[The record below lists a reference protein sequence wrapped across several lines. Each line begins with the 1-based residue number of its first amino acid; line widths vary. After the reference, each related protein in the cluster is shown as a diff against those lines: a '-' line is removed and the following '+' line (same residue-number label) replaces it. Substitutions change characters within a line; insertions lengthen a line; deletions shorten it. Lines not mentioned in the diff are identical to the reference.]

1 MTTVRALN
9 SPTDAEK
16 RKQARSIWTDSF
28 IRFLKDRLSVIAT
41 IGLVIILF
49 ACYLGPVIVENVY
62 DVDPNSTNLAAS
74 YTQPNSENL
83 LGTDAYGRDQLIRLL
98 YGGRVS
104 LAIAVTTS
112 MFSISFGLFM
122 GLAAGYFGGWVDSF
136 IMWFIT
142 TLNAIPSLMLLI
154 LLAAVLTPSVST
166 LIFSLTLISWT
177 TTMRLVRGETL
188 SHRSREYVLSA
199 EAIGARP
206 LRIMYVQILPNVF
219 SVFIVALALQVGTL
233 ILVEAALSF
242 LGLGVRPPTPS
253 WGNMLTEAQR
263 YFRQGP
269 HLSILPGLMIVA
281 TVLSLYLIG
290 DGLRDAFDPQ
300 ASKKK

>member
-9 SPTDAEK
+9 SPNDSEK

-142 TLNAIPSLMLLI
+142 TLNSIPAIFMFL
-154 LLAAVLTPSVST
+154 VVST
-166 LIFSLTLISWT
+166 VWSPSPEALIFIFAVFGWT
-177 TTMRLVRGETL
+177 GTCRLVRGEVF
-188 SHRSREYVLSA
+188 SQRERDYVLA
-199 EAIGARP
+199 ARA
-206 LRIMYVQILPNVF
+206 LGSSNWQIISKHLLPNVV
-219 SVFIVALALQVGTL
+219 SIAIISLSLSAGGL
-233 ILVEAALSF
+233 ILAESGLSF
-242 LGLGVRPPTPS
+242 LGLGVQPPTPT
-253 WGNMLTEAQR
+253 WGNMLTDAR
-263 YFRQGP
+263 DNFFNRSY
-269 HLSILPGLMIVA
+269 LVIWPGVMIAV
-281 TVLSLYLIG
+281 TVLCFFIIG
-290 DGLRDAFDPQ
+290 DGLRDALDPTQ
-300 ASKKK
+300 RK